1 MTPIAGITADI
12 GKLAKQAI
20 FSLHRSDMKA
30 ASAKLDRADSLAADL
45 RELIAT
51 EPTLRSGS
59 FSAAMEEVSLE
70 YVTRKPLSAAYA
82 RCIMASHLMC
92 RPFPQSVT

>member
-1 MTPIAGITADI
+1 MTADI

-20 FSLHRSDMKA
+20 FSLHRSDMKG
-30 ASAKLDRADSLAADL
+30 ASAKLERADTLAADM

-59 FSAAMEEVSLE
+59 FSAAMEEVIPE
-70 YVTRKPLSAAYA
+70 DVTRG
-82 RCIMASHLMC
+82 
-92 RPFPQSVT
+92 